1 MMSFKNRVRNK
12 QKLLRNI
19 SKFVQYP
26 LRVMETQGNI
36 TLRFLSTPGRMTKIK
51 EIADDKCC

>member
-1 MMSFKNRVRNK
+1 MCSV
-12 QKLLRNI
+12 
-19 SKFVQYP
+19 S

-36 TLRFLSTPGRMTKIK
+36 SNITLRFLTTPGRMTKIK